1 MELTQ
6 VHTLNLRGVL
16 SVSKRIILA
25 RYWHFVSLS
34 LLFFLPL
41 SFYLIISPTLIHL
54 PNHPFTY
61 DHLIAYLVYTLI
73 VYVLALCAIG
83 TITYSTHHAF
93 FGEPVSFL
101 NSLKSLTFS
110 FFPLASTAVVAHVL
124 ILVTLL
130 TFLMFV
136 ASVLMFMNNLG
147 IVIIDYNSVHF
158 MWFSAIMGAVLIAIV
173 IYFYVEWSLAFV
185 VVVVE
190 SKWGFA
196 ALMRSSYLV
205 KGMRSVSLLV
215 MLYFGVCGV
224 LLVGMCSENF
234 YRSWPFGPLVFIT
247 TLGSVFLM
255 MFMLRITAANT
266 VLYNYCK
273 ALHGE
278 LALEVAEGFVQEY
291 MNLPVDA
298 GWF

>member
-1 MELTQ
+1 MELAQ

-25 RYWHFVSLS
+25 RYWHFISLS
-34 LLFFLPL
+34 LIFFLPL

-54 PNHPFTY
+54 PKHPFTY

-101 NSLKSLTFS
+101 DSLKSLTFS
-110 FFPLASTAVVAHVL
+110 FFPLASTAVLAHVL
-124 ILVTLL
+124 ILVTSLN
-130 TFLMFV
+130 FLMFV
-136 ASVLMFMNNLG
+136 GSVLMFMNNLG
-147 IVIIDYNSVHF
+147 IVLTDYNSVYF
-158 MWFSAIMGAVLIAIV
+158 MWFSAIMGAILITIV

-190 SKWGFA
+190 SRWGFA

-205 KGMRSVSLLV
+205 KGMR
-215 MLYFGVCGV
+215 
-224 LLVGMCSENF
+224 
-234 YRSWPFGPLVFIT
+234 
-247 TLGSVFLM
+247 
-255 MFMLRITAANT
+255 
-266 VLYNYCK
+266 
-273 ALHGE
+273 
-278 LALEVAEGFVQEY
+278 
-291 MNLPVDA
+291 
-298 GWF
+298 

>member
-41 SFYLIISPTLIHL
+41 SFYLIISPTLINL
-54 PNHPFTY
+54 PNQPFTY

-83 TITYSTHHAF
+83 TITYSTNHAF

-110 FFPLASTAVVAHVL
+110 FFPLAFTAVVAHVL
-124 ILVTLL
+124 IVVTLL

-136 ASVLMFMNNLG
+136 GSVLMFMNNLG
-147 IVIIDYNSVHF
+147 IVINIDYNSVHF

-190 SKWGFA
+190 SRWGFA

-205 KGMRSVSLLV
+205 KGMRSVSLMV

-224 LLVGMCSENF
+224 ILVGMCSENF
-234 YRSWPFGPLVFIT
+234 YRSWSFGPLVFIT

-255 MFMLRITAANT
+255 MFLLRITAANT

-291 MNLPVDA
+291 MNLPIDA
-298 GWF
+298 GW